1 MAQTI
6 NEVSSILK
14 TAYLPVMD
22 NQLSIKPSPFIE
34 KIEKRV
40 LKTPKIT
47 LGVKIGLNGGFAFGT
62 ETVTPRPGAQR
73 YDNLEVTP
81 KDMYAD
87 IQISDKAIKLGGG
100 GEATMFNL
108 LDEEVRG
115 SQDAANF
122 NIGRAAFGD
131 GTGKL
136 CDVTASGG
144 ASNTVTVSDT
154 RNLMEGLIVDFYAE
168 GTEVGGAAAVE
179 GVRIMAV
186 DRKNNTVTFSGAAV
200 TVPKGFMTLQY
211 SYGRELT
218 GLGAIFDSSVTKLY
232 GVEKN
237 GNPWLIPEERDLSG
251 DGVTD
256 VALYSG
262 VSEAKRFRGA
272 DIDMILMGDAAFRA
286 YMEYM
291 KLNNTVVVERM
302 EFVGGA
308 TGLILL
314 VGSQKVVIVNEG
326 FVPDTEA
333 WAVDTKTFRFERT
346 PLDFVVGQGGATFNL
361 INGTSVLRALLA
373 SYGDIVCTRP
383 GGCVK
388 FTNCV
393 PG

>member
-6 NEVSSILK
+6 NEVASILK

-22 NQLSIKPSPFIE
+22 NQLGIKPSPFIE

-100 GEATMFNL
+100 GEASMFNL

-122 NIGRAAFGD
+122 NIGRAAFGN

-136 CDVTASGG
+136 CDVTAGTST
-144 ASNTVTVSDT
+144 NTVTVSDT
-154 RNLMEGLIVDFYAE
+154 RNLMEGLIVDFYAD
-168 GTEVGGAAAVE
+168 GTAVGGSAAVE

-186 DRKNNTVTFSGAAV
+186 DRKNKTVTFSGAAV
-200 TVPKGFMTLQY
+200 SVPKGFMTLQY

-218 GLGAIFDSSVTKLY
+218 GLGAIFDDTTTHLY

-237 GNPWLIPEERDLSG
+237 GNPWLIPEVRDLSG

-256 VALYSG
+256 VALYAG
-262 VSEAKRFRGA
+262 VNEAKRFRGS
-272 DIDMILMGDAAFRA
+272 DIDMILMGDDAFRA

-291 KLNNTVVVERM
+291 KLNNTVIVERM

-326 FVPDTEA
+326 FVPNTEA

-346 PLDFVVGQGGATFNL
+346 PLDFVVGQNGAPFNL
-361 INGTSVLRALLA
+361 INGTSVMRALLA

-393 PG
+393 PN